1 MPLLSDPRNQLRQLL
16 EVYADR
22 YPEELDTIAR
32 LRSFIDAH
40 ENCFERSLAV
50 GHVTGSAWLVNKA
63 GDCVLLTHHRKL
75 DRWLQ
80 LGGHADGES
89 DIAKVALSEAQE
101 ESGIEGIKI
110 ISHELFDVDIH
121 AIPARG
127 AEPRHFHYDCR
138 LALQVTG
145 TEDFSVSH
153 ESDDLQWIA
162 IDKLGSVTDEPSML
176 RMAKKWLK

>member
-1 MPLLSDPRNQLRQLL
+1 MHRNQLRQLL
-16 EVYADR
+16 DVYADR
-22 YPEELDTIAR
+22 YPEEVDTTAR
-32 LRSFIDAH
+32 FRSFIDAH
-40 ENCFERSLAV
+40 ENCFERLLVV
-50 GHVTGSAWLVNKA
+50 GHVTGSAWLVNRA
-63 GDCVLLTHHRKL
+63 GDFVLLTHHRKL

-89 DIAKVALSEAQE
+89 DVAKVALGEARE

-110 ISHELFDVDIH
+110 ISPELFDVDIH

-145 TEDFSVSH
+145 SEDFSVSR
-153 ESDDLQWIA
+153 ESHDLQWIA
-162 IDKLGSVTDEPSML
+162 IDKLDSVTDEPSML
-176 RMAKKWLK
+176 RMAEKWLK